1 MVLPIAKFSLTD
13 ELEFIEESELPTK
26 TYQLDLQRGQCVG
39 IVDGIEAMEQAIFKM
54 LSTERFRHLIYSDDY
69 GFENPIGQEEI
80 FVRAELPRRI
90 EEALLQDGR
99 IIGVENLTMD
109 FHKDAVLVKFT
120 CLTDYGDVEVLRE
133 VT

>member
-1 MVLPIAKFSLTD
+1 MVLPMGESALNNEI
-13 ELEFIEESELPTK
+13 EFIDEGELPTK
-26 TYQLDLQRGQCVG
+26 TYRLDLQSGQCIG
-39 IVDGIEAMEQAIFKM
+39 MVDGIEAMEQAIFKM

-69 GFENPIGQEEI
+69 GFENPIGREEI

-99 IIGVENLTMD
+99 IIGVENLTMN